1 MFEHKS
7 ERLAPMSVFVQRMAL
22 SLTLAVGLA
31 GTALIIG
38 ILGYH
43 LIAGLPWVDAILDA
57 SMILG
62 GMGPVNELHS
72 TSAKLFASAYA
83 LFSGLVFIGVMG
95 LTLSPVLHRML
106 HHFHLA
112 DEDMEEDDEKKK
124 KKRG

>member
-1 MFEHKS
+1 
-7 ERLAPMSVFVQRMAL
+7 MSVFVRRMAL
-22 SLTLAVGLA
+22 SLALAIGLA
-31 GTALIIG
+31 GTALILG

-62 GMGPVNELHS
+62 GMGPVNELH
-72 TSAKLFASAYA
+72 TTGAKLFASAYA

-95 LTLSPVLHRML
+95 LTLSPILHRML

-112 DEDMEEDDEKKK
+112 DEDMDEADEKPT
-124 KKRG
+124 RE